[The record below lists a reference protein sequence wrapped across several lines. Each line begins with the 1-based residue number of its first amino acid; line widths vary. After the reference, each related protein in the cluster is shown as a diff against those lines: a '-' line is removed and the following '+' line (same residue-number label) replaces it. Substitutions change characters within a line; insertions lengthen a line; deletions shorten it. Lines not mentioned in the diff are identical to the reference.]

1 MQDLKIKLRESIRL
15 ALQEFA
21 DIAKEEEDGDYSDAM
36 LSMDRT
42 RAEGYADGLLS
53 AYYQV
58 FGESYEDGEGS
69 VNADMQ

>member
-1 MQDLKIKLRESIRL
+1 MTELQIKMRDSIKV
-15 ALQEFA
+15 ALEQFA
-21 DIAKEEEDGDYSDAM
+21 EIAKEEEDGDYSDAM

-58 FGESYEDGEGS
+58 FGESYEDSEETLN
-69 VNADMQ
+69 VN

>member
-1 MQDLKIKLRESIRL
+1 MQDLKIKLRDSIRI

-53 AYYQV
+53 AYYQI
-58 FGESYEDGEGS
+58 FGESYEDGDGS

>member
-1 MQDLKIKLRESIRL
+1 MQELKIKMRESIKI
-15 ALQEFA
+15 ALEQFA
-21 DIAKEEEDGDYSDAM
+21 EIAQEEEDGDYSDAM

-58 FGESYEDGEGS
+58 FGESYEDYKETS
-69 VNADMQ
+69 DVN

>member
-1 MQDLKIKLRESIRL
+1 MKDLQIKMRESIKI
-15 ALQEFA
+15 ALEQFA
-21 DIAKEEEDGDYSDAM
+21 QIAQEEEDGDYSDAM

-58 FGESYEDGEGS
+58 FGESYEDSEETLN
-69 VNADMQ
+69 VN

>member
-1 MQDLKIKLRESIRL
+1 MQDLKIKLRDSIRI

-42 RAEGYADGLLS
+42 RAEGFADGLLS

-58 FGESYEDGEGS
+58 FGESYEDGE
-69 VNADMQ
+69 DIK

>member
-1 MQDLKIKLRESIRL
+1 MTDLQIKMRESIKV
-15 ALQEFA
+15 ALEQFSQ
-21 DIAKEEEDGDYSDAM
+21 IAQEEEDGEYSDAM

-58 FGESYEDGEGS
+58 FGESYEDGKDS
-69 VNADMQ
+69 Q

>member
-1 MQDLKIKLRESIRL
+1 MQDLKIKLRDSIRI

-53 AYYQV
+53 AYYQI

>member
-1 MQDLKIKLRESIRL
+1 MKDLQIKMRESIRL
-15 ALQEFA
+15 ALQEFSE
-21 DIAKEEEDGDYSDAM
+21 IAQEEQDGDYSDAM

-69 VNADMQ
+69 VNADVQ

>member
-21 DIAKEEEDGDYSDAM
+21 DIAKEEEDDDYSDAM

-69 VNADMQ
+69 VNADVQ

>member
-1 MQDLKIKLRESIRL
+1 MQDLQIKMRESIKI
-15 ALQEFA
+15 ALEQFSE
-21 DIAKEEEDGDYSDAM
+21 IAQEEEDGDYSDAM

-58 FGESYEDGEGS
+58 FGESYEDSKETS
-69 VNADMQ
+69 DVN

>member
-21 DIAKEEEDGDYSDAM
+21 DIAKEEEDDDYSDAM

>member
-1 MQDLKIKLRESIRL
+1 MQDLKIKLRDSIRL

-53 AYYQV
+53 AYYQI

-69 VNADMQ
+69 VNADL